1 MKTKKARPDKLIGD
15 FHQIFKDEPTPV
27 LLKLFIKLERG
38 AGAIK
43 IHP

>member
-15 FHQIFKDEPTPV
+15 FHQIFKAPTPV